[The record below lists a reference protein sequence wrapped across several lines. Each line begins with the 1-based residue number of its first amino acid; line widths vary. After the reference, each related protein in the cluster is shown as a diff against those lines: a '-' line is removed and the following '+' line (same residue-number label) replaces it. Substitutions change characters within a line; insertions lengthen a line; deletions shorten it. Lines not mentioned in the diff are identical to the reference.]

1 MVDKNEVEALAI
13 MRRMIEDGEYPL
25 NSRLPPERTL
35 CAELG
40 VKRTVLRRA
49 LAVLESEGHIWR
61 HVGKGTF
68 VGSSPSGALTDLSA
82 ITGRTNPAE
91 VMQARRVL
99 EPELARLAALNATA
113 DDIEGMRHCIRKS
126 KASREWRT
134 YEMWDNRLHR
144 TIARAGGNVSLL
156 ALFDMLNGI
165 RRAVTWGRLRRYEL
179 TPDHSHHSFAE
190 HDLLIEAITDRDTE
204 AAATVMRDHLRAVR
218 RDVLQSMPDSD

>member
-1 MVDKNEVEALAI
+1 MVEKSEAEPLAI
-13 MRRMIEDGEYPL
+13 MRRMIEGGDYPL

-35 CAELG
+35 CGELG
-40 VKRTVLRRA
+40 IKRTVLRRA
-49 LAVLESEGHIWR
+49 LAVLESEGQIWR

-91 VMQARRVL
+91 VMQARSVL

-113 DDIEGMRHCIRKS
+113 DDIEGMRHCIRKT
-126 KASREWRT
+126 KASGEWRT

-144 TIARAGGNVSLL
+144 AIARAGGNISLL

-179 TPDHSHHSFAE
+179 TPDHSHHSFGE
-190 HDLLIEAITDRDTE
+190 HDALVEAIADRDTE
-204 AAATVMRDHLRAVR
+204 AAAGQMRDHLRAVR
-218 RDVLQSMPDSD
+218 RDILQSLSDSD